1 MIKHSLLAALAVLAT
16 ATPAFADLD
25 AMGTGNATV
34 GFQSVGGRGLNL
46 GLEGTID
53 LGVMDLGAR
62 LMAPP
67 GNVIGFFTAE
77 AGATFVG
84 HTRNMLPFPLPVD
97 VQPMMGLAFS
107 FLMQDIPKGSSTT
120 TDLNIDMFMPVGL
133 AVQIP
138 LGVTSLQAKA
148 LYHLT
153 AISTG
158 KSDLQHWRFEVGGN
172 LGKLFGAVYL
182 EQGAIYNGPGARVGL
197 AF

>member
-1 MIKHSLLAALAVLAT
+1 M
-16 ATPAFADLD
+16 PACSPTTFADMD
-25 AMGTGNATV
+25 AMGTGNVTA

-46 GLEGTID
+46 GVEGLVD
-53 LGVMDLGAR
+53 LGVMDLSAR

-67 GNVIGFFTAE
+67 ASVISFFTAE

-84 HTRNMLPFPLPVD
+84 HSRNFLPLPVD
-97 VQPMMGLAFS
+97 LQPMMGLAFS
-107 FLMQDIPKGSSTT
+107 TLMQDIPKGSSTT

-133 AVQIP
+133 GLQVP

-153 AISTG
+153 AIQSG
-158 KSDLQHWRFEVGGN
+158 KADLQHWRFEVGAN
-172 LGKLFGAVYL
+172 LGKLYGAVYL
-182 EQGAIYNGPGARVGL
+182 EQGAVYNGPGARVGL